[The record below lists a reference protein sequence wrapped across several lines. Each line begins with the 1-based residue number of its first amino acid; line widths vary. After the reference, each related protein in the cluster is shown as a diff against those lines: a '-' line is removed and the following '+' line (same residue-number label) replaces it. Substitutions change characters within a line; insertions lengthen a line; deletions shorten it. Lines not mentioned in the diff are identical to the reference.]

1 MRHLLAILLGAALG
15 GSAMAQGGV
24 HSLLKDTPAE
34 RFTRQDTELMMDAVG
49 KTLEGAP
56 QDEPVAW
63 SNPATSARGD
73 VTMTRAFESRGRACK
88 ELRVRNEAA
97 GRKGETQMTA
107 CQVDG
112 KWRLLSSSQLK

>member
-1 MRHLLAILLGAALG
+1 MLLGLALSGAAV
-15 GSAMAQGGV
+15 AQGGV

-34 RFTRQDTELMMDAVG
+34 RFTRQDTELMMDAVN

-56 QDEPVAW
+56 QDQPVAW
-63 SNPATSARGD
+63 ANPATSASGD
-73 VTMTRAFESRGRACK
+73 VTMMRAFESRGRACK